1 MRLVPLVALILAQ
14 PALAHELWIEP
25 TDFQPD
31 PAAPVE
37 AHLVNG
43 QKFEGLQL
51 SYLPGFVARLDLTL
65 GDESEK
71 VAPRIGSKPA
81 LTAPAL
87 GDGLH
92 VAVYQSMP
100 ATVKYATLEK
110 FESFVKH
117 KDLGDAV
124 ARHRERGLPETDFVE
139 VYTRFSKSLI
149 GVGGAAGADHD
160 FGLETE
166 LVALANPYTDDM
178 AGGLPLRLTYRG
190 EVRADAQVEI
200 FDRAPTGEVTIT
212 TPRTDAE
219 GVVVVPVAPGH
230 VYQADAVVL
239 REPEG
244 ENIAGAAWESL
255 WANITWAVP
264 GD

>member
-1 MRLVPLVALILAQ
+1 MRLLPLIAVLLAQ

-25 TDFQPD
+25 TEFQPD
-31 PAAPVE
+31 PSAPVE

-51 SYLPGFVARLDLTL
+51 AFLPGFVARLDLSL
-65 GDESEK
+65 GETTAK

-92 VAVYQSMP
+92 VAVYQSLP
-100 ATVKYATLEK
+100 ATVKYATIEK
-110 FESFVKH
+110 FESFVAH

-124 ARHRERGLPETDFVE
+124 ARHRARGLPEVDFVE

-149 GVGGAAGADHD
+149 GVGAAAGSDRD

-178 AGGLPLRLTYRG
+178 SGGLPLRLTYRG
-190 EVRADAQVEI
+190 EVRAGAQVEI

-219 GVVVVPVAPGH
+219 GVVTVPVTPGH

-244 ENIAGAAWESL
+244 DNVTGAAWESL
-255 WANITWAVP
+255 WANLTWAVP
-264 GD
+264 E